1 MVWVGMSREART
13 ELTGFA
19 RGTLTALR
27 FVKKGV
33 TQNLV
38 VLAGFIG
45 PELVLLY
52 DNRRPQTA
60 VIKR

>member
-1 MVWVGMSREART
+1 MQFEIFRQGSALVWVGMSREART

-33 TQNLV
+33 TQN
-38 VLAGFIG
+38 
-45 PELVLLY
+45 
-52 DNRRPQTA
+52 
-60 VIKR
+60 